1 MTSAAAAN
9 NNNNN
14 NKATATLKT
23 LDDLLTDYALQG
35 QYSKQKGL
43 EAIWPIYRQ
52 SHPRLPTGLSQ
63 AFYTKFLHLPLIDR
77 LSAFPLVLAF
87 SDFDDTNPTS
97 WKKYD
102 NLSFQDLCIKLGVS
116 KRCYREAFEPM
127 VLTGLFAPGK
137 ECSAAAA
144 LGMAY
149 FFVLRSQN
157 SFDVRW
163 CRGNI
168 GEVIMDPWVELLR
181 VGHGDGVDRAGV
193 DIRGDTKVVGF
204 ETMKVEGSDG
214 RRRGEKDKISK
225 VICLNQISGEEFAL
239 EADEVVF
246 AVGAA
251 ALNGITRNSP
261 QLCEYEE
268 FRRFTNLRGTSVLA
282 TRVYLDRKIK
292 IPYSANAC
300 FGFDEGIGMT
310 MFDISTLHSNP
321 NHNKSK
327 QADDDDDRQSTTGSI
342 IEVDYYHANPLLVQS
357 DEAIIRKV
365 KNDLDTILG
374 TSSQNANIVDA
385 AIVRL
390 PNAVNWYFPGSHS
403 SMPDVQSTSL
413 SNVYFAGDLVK
424 TNHGSW
430 SQEKAF
436 VTGMEAANLILR
448 RRKDYGIISLGEEE
462 LHVEIG
468 RKAVKLFKELLLF
481 GRQLNED
488 GNGAGALPLLGD
500 FLR

>member
-1 MTSAAAAN
+1 MPLEITLVDSSPRVGGLVRDGYTSSKEKRSAEAGQHGFWDN
-9 NNNNN
+9 YHNIFRFLEEDLLSSINRNISSNDDSD
-14 NKATATLKT
+14 KARAKIKT

-43 EAIWPIYRQ
+43 EAIWPVYRQ
-52 SHPRLPTGLSQ
+52 SHPRLPTGLAQ

-87 SDFDDTNPTS
+87 SDFDDTNPSS

-116 KRCYREAFEPM
+116 ERCYREAFEPM

-168 GEVIMDPWVELLR
+168 GEIIMDPWVKLLR
-181 VGHGDGVDRAGV
+181 EGHGDGEGRAGV

-204 ETMKVEGSDG
+204 ETVKVEGSDG
-214 RRRGEKDKISK
+214 TRRGGKDKISK
-225 VICLNQISGEEFAL
+225 VICVDQKSGEEFAL

-261 QLCEYEE
+261 QLCEYDE
-268 FRRFTNLRGTSVLA
+268 FRRFTNLRGTSGVLELHIF
-282 TRVYLDRKIK
+282 RFSCSLDFYI
-292 IPYSANAC
+292 SMNSNNC
-300 FGFDEGIGMT
+300 FPSELFSLVIHVCLCLIQFWQRECTSIE
-310 MFDISTLHSNP
+310 
-321 NHNKSK
+321 KSK
-327 QADDDDDRQSTTGSI
+327 FPSQPTPALVST
-342 IEVDYYHANPLLVQS
+342 
-357 DEAIIRKV
+357 
-365 KNDLDTILG
+365 
-374 TSSQNANIVDA
+374 
-385 AIVRL
+385 
-390 PNAVNWYFPGSHS
+390 
-403 SMPDVQSTSL
+403 
-413 SNVYFAGDLVK
+413 
-424 TNHGSW
+424 
-430 SQEKAF
+430 
-436 VTGMEAANLILR
+436 
-448 RRKDYGIISLGEEE
+448 
-462 LHVEIG
+462 
-468 RKAVKLFKELLLF
+468 KES
-481 GRQLNED
+481 E
-488 GNGAGALPLLGD
+488 
-500 FLR
+500 